1 MKPER
6 MILASEIRFIFAVI
20 ATQIKLDTRNGLTD
34 LSKSQEYSLLN
45 LINLAYA
52 KRFEDMNRINPNY
65 PAIDYGDC
73 YNGLALQMT
82 VTVTKQKFQNT
93 LTKLL
98 KYDSNQSFKELWFFL
113 LIIDAVPD
121 NVLINNQNVQIKY
134 ITLNDMINEV
144 FSKDL
149 DTQRSFLNILK
160 QEYFQYFR
168 FQTPFN
174 IPQNISVPNDL
185 VVFNN
190 FIQTVEWFPEN
201 PNIGY
206 EKVYNFIDNFQKCLC
221 RCSYAART
229 ILAYIIKVQGVPNNY
244 NSKVKIYLDHL
255 MGGLNI
261 DDNNF
266 DDFKYQLD
274 LLVASELVDIEDEF
288 QGLNGLTIEMR
299 RVVVLSFQTY
309 EPEINLF
316 SVLPNFYIKYHSLN
330 EYFVAIENADFSLL
344 SDQKIINM

>member
-34 LSKSQEYSLLN
+34 LSKSQENSLLE

-52 KRFEDMNRINPNY
+52 TEFEDMNRINPNY
-65 PAIDYGDC
+65 AAIDYGDC
-73 YNGLALQMT
+73 YNGLGLQMT

-93 LTKLL
+93 LIKLL
-98 KYDSNQSFKELWFFL
+98 KYDSKQSFKELWFFL
-113 LIIDAVPD
+113 LIVDAVPS
-121 NVLINNQNVQIKY
+121 NVMLYDQAVQIKY
-134 ITLNDMINEV
+134 ITLNDMINEIV
-144 FSKDL
+144 SKDL
-149 DTQRSFLNILK
+149 DIQRSFLNTLK

-168 FQTPFN
+168 LQNRFN
-174 IPQNISVPNDL
+174 IPQNVSVPNDL

-190 FIQTVEWFPEN
+190 FIQTVEWFTEN
-201 PNIGY
+201 PNLGY
-206 EKVYNFIDNFQKCLC
+206 EKVYNFIDNFQRCLC
-221 RCSYAART
+221 RCSYPART
-229 ILAYIIKVQGVPNNY
+229 ILAYILKVQGIPSDY

-261 DDNNF
+261 DDDNF

-274 LLVASELVDIEDEF
+274 LLVASELVDIENEF
-288 QGLNGLTIEMR
+288 QGLNGLTIELR
-299 RVVVLSFQTY
+299 PVVVLSFQTY

-330 EYFVAIENADFSLL
+330 EYFLAIENADFSLL